1 MELPSV
7 LETMISWLVMVPLIL
22 AVAACALVPVLDW
35 SRDDSDRTRSDAA
48 GRMKSAST
56 ASCGPDLPR

>member
-7 LETMISWLVMVPLIL
+7 LETTIAWLVMVPLIL

-35 SRDDSDRTRSDAA
+35 SRDDSNRTGSDAA
-48 GRMKSAST
+48 RRRKSAST
-56 ASCGPDLPR
+56 ASSGIDLPR